1 MDPIFDS
8 PVSQTS
14 MVISRFPLTLRSLRS
29 WGMTAV
35 NNMATAL
42 VDAVSPRNRAAGQE
56 GQFSRHEDGLS
67 REVGHPE
74 TLQATKEMCAYCFG
88 E

>member
-1 MDPIFDS
+1 MI
-8 PVSQTS
+8 TS
-14 MVISRFPLTLRSLRS
+14 HFPLALRPLRIY
-29 WGMTAV
+29 GVTAV
-35 NNMATAL
+35 RNMATAL

-74 TLQATKEMCAYCFG
+74 VLQASKEMCAYCFG
-88 E
+88 A